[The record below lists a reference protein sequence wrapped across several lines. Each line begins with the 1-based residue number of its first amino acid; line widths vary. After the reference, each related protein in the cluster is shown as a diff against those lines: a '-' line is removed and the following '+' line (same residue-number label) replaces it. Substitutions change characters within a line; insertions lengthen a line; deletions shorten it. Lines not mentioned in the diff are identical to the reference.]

1 MPLAGSRAG
10 SPCSCLV
17 FFWFDTSAL
26 GHYGSAPVSVSPV
39 PVSILG
45 VSGFAGSELARL
57 VSSHPGLSLAGVA
70 ADRWQGLPLGE
81 CIRLPGRAA
90 RLPVAT
96 MADGVVLARQS
107 AVALLATPAEVSAKI
122 APELL
127 AHGVRVV
134 DLSGAFRLADP
145 AAYPVWYGFEH
156 PCPELLVEAFYGLPE
171 VPSVALSREGIE
183 RARLVANPGCYA
195 TAAILALA
203 PLIAA
208 NAIDLGTIFI
218 DGKSGVSGAGRKV
231 DERLLFMEVDEN
243 LSPYRVGTH
252 QHTPEIEQA
261 LSRVAGAASSV
272 RVTFVPHLLPVRRGL
287 LVTAFARL
295 RATTSPEEV
304 EAIFRRYYNNPD
316 GLVEIAPPEEVSLA
330 QVAYTPFAR
339 VGVRAV
345 RDRDTVVVTSA
356 LDNLL
361 KGAASQ
367 ALQNVCAM
375 VGAAPL
381 SL

>member
-1 MPLAGSRAG
+1 MNA
-10 SPCSCLV
+10 
-17 FFWFDTSAL
+17 
-26 GHYGSAPVSVSPV
+26 SPV

-96 MADGVVLARQS
+96 MADGLLLARQS
-107 AVALLATPAEVSAKI
+107 AVALLATPAEVSAKL

-127 AHGVRVV
+127 SHGVRVV
-134 DLSGAFRLADP
+134 DLSGAFRLSDP
-145 AAYPVWYGFEH
+145 SAYPSWYGFEH
-156 PCPELLVEAFYGLPE
+156 PAPELLAEAHYGLPE
-171 VPSVALSREGIE
+171 VPKASLVADGIS

-208 NAIDLGTIFI
+208 NAIDLGSIFL

-231 DERLLFMEVDEN
+231 EERLSFMEIDEN
-243 LSPYRVGTH
+243 LSPYRVGNH

-261 LSRVAGAASSV
+261 LTRVAGASAPV

-295 RATTSPEEV
+295 SGLVSPDEIEG
-304 EAIFRRYYNNPD
+304 IFRRHYAHPD
-316 GLVEIAPPEEVSLA
+316 GLVEIAPPEEVTLS
-330 QVAYTPFAR
+330 QVAYTPYAR
-339 VGVRAV
+339 VGARAV

-367 ALQNVCAM
+367 ALQNLCAM

-381 SL
+381 SP